1 MSDLFK
7 SAFEYFSGPANGQ
20 SENSFVGQVIEISNV
35 KLKIKKVIAEGR
47 QFLFRILWRKS
58 FIEQFLGGFAVVFV
72 AQDIATGKEY
82 ALKVWH

>member
-47 QFLFRILWRKS
+47 QFLFRILQWKS

-82 ALKVWH
+82 ALKV

>member
-47 QFLFRILWRKS
+47 QFLFRILQRKS
-58 FIEQFLGGFAVVFV
+58 FIEQFSGGFAVVFV

-82 ALKVWH
+82 ALKV

>member
-47 QFLFRILWRKS
+47 QFLFRILQWKF

-82 ALKVWH
+82 ALKV